1 MSKDT
6 AERVDVEQPL
16 LKENEKEKSLSLIHP
31 NCPGCKHSYLQ
42 EPDAK
47 LPLRIL
53 ANLAALTLVN
63 ALPISSLYPF
73 LYFMVKDFHAA
84 KSEKDI
90 GFYAGFLGE
99 FRKQTKG

>member
-63 ALPISSLYPF
+63 GTLVSILRSA
-73 LYFMVKDFHAA
+73 
-84 KSEKDI
+84 
-90 GFYAGFLGE
+90 FYNRGLSGTILQADDYSQG
-99 FRKQTKG
+99 